1 LIDTFLEQDH
11 FKYVRALGAFYLRLT
26 GRPQDIYEK
35 LEPLYSNCS
44 KLKYRDVTEWRL
56 IHVDEFI
63 DELLTKSYA
72 CGIALPRL
80 PKRSTLQ
87 DAGYLDD
94 GPRPTALKPMLEDAG
109 GVKEYLKIKVDVEQS
124 TGRKEGGVDHDG
136 TYTATVLWEKRFG
149 KMKQQRRSPQREE
162 GEKLDTSSL
171 SPGGGQTVTVPA
183 NTKNET
189 TDLTDSDDNNLK
201 RKADHDH
208 DKAPKKPKK
217 KGMKKGKYGGT
228 LFKKSKAEGSEEE
241 ELKSACGETTKSS
254 SANSGNDESNR
265 HKEGS
270 EEYWN
275 EQRARLGLKPLK

>member
-56 IHVDEFI
+56 VHTDEFI

-94 GPRPTALKPMLEDAG
+94 GPRPTALKPLLEDAG
-109 GVKEYLKIKVDVEQS
+109 GVKEYLKIKMDVEQS
-124 TGRKEGGVDHDG
+124 TGRKEDGVDDG
-136 TYTATVLWEKRFG
+136 TYTAIVLWENRFG
-149 KMKQQRRSPQREE
+149 KVKQKRWSQRKE
-162 GEKLDTSSL
+162 GEELDTSSL
-171 SPGGGQTVTVPA
+171 PPGGGPPETVPA
-183 NTKNET
+183 NTENET
-189 TDLTDSDDNNLK
+189 TDLPDSDDNNLK
-201 RKADHDH
+201 RKADRDH

-217 KGMKKGKYGGT
+217 KKMKKEKYGGT
-228 LFKKSKAEGSEEE
+228 LFKKSKAAAGAEEE
-241 ELKSACGETTKSS
+241 ELKSARGETTKSS
-254 SANSGNDESNR
+254 SANSGNGESNR
-265 HKEGS
+265 HEEGS

-275 EQRARLGLKPLK
+275 EQRARLGLMPLK